1 MNSHN
6 KDVTNVLVISYG
18 LQLKLNK
25 KKKNLSVKVLGNK
38 PKNYAN
44 NVLADEVINSS
55 LGN

>member
-18 LQLKLNK
+18 LQLKLN
-25 KKKNLSVKVLGNK
+25 KKNLSVKVLGNK